1 LPEAET
7 SHVAEQQRGRT
18 TIQRLFCRKTI
29 IVAALGLAILVAAA
43 VAYKLRGVLVPAAE
57 ALVRGIPVA
66 TPQALM
72 LTDLPVAQGTRI
84 SLFNGVDL
92 NDWDGWL
99 GYPDPAEIYRSFHS
113 ADPIGVGG
121 IGKDFKVVVEDG
133 EPAIYVS
140 GKPWGSLTHRGD
152 YGDYHLSLQFKWGK
166 NSYYPMLR
174 DPLDSGLLYHSGGPQ
189 GGVLGT
195 WMRSI
200 EFDVLHG
207 QVGRLVPIGRSLS
220 FKTTVGR
227 DPDLFSQRRR
237 YMIGGREVDVTG
249 LFTGLVSWFAQNATD
264 QEKSVGDWNT
274 LDLYVLGDRAIHV
287 VNGVPVLE
295 AWNICN
301 AEHVFGHCEPL
312 THGRI
317 QLQAE
322 GSETLFRHVTLEP
335 IKSLPRVTLAP

>member
-1 LPEAET
+1 LRKAET
-7 SHVAEQQRGRT
+7 SLVAEQQRGRIVT
-18 TIQRLFCRKTI
+18 QRLFRRKTV
-29 IVAALGLAILVAAA
+29 IVAGLGLAILAGTA
-43 VAYKLRGVLVPAAE
+43 VAYKLRGILVPAAE
-57 ALVRGIPVA
+57 ALIMGIPIA
-66 TPQALM
+66 TPQALI
-72 LTDLPVAQGTRI
+72 LTDLPTAEGQQI

-99 GYPDPAEIYRSFHS
+99 GYPDPAETYRYFHS

-133 EPAIYVS
+133 EPAIYLN
-140 GKPWGSLTHRGD
+140 GKMWGSLTHRGD

-166 NSYYPMLR
+166 NLRAPTLREPMN
-174 DPLDSGLLYHSGGPQ
+174 SGLLYHSHGPA

-200 EFDVLHG
+200 EFDMLSG
-207 QVGRLVPIGRSLS
+207 QLGKFVPVGRGLS
-220 FKTTVGR
+220 SKTTVGR
-227 DPDLFSQRRR
+227 DPDLFNQRRR

-249 LFTGLVSWFAQNATD
+249 LVSWFAQNATD
-264 QEKSVGDWNT
+264 QEKPAGDWNK

-295 AWNICN
+295 AWNICD
-301 AEHVFGHCEPL
+301 AEHTFARCEPL
-312 THGRI
+312 THGQI

-322 GSETLFRHVTLEP
+322 GSETLFRHITLEP
-335 IKSLPRVTLAP
+335 IKSLPKVTLAP